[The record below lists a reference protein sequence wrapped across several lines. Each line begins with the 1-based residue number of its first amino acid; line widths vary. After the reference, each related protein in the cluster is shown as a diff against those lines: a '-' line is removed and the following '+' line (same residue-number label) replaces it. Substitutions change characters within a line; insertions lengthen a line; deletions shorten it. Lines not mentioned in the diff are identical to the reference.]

1 MWSNQRQ
8 SNFVRDFSPSFDFR
22 FRPLLQ
28 FHRRAIWRYRPSRR
42 ARRISPRRRRLRR
55 QRRRVFWPICA
66 GTSCWSDRPALCRAT
81 PSAAV
86 TRWSSRKGTHSP
98 SQRLDPFLFALSI
111 GASSFHISLR
121 KERHVFCCFVPFF
134 IDVQVLF
141 FNLVEFIHF
150 PPVPLIHLIG
160 FFAGFNLKE
169 VQWFVFFSFSLTPSP
184 SYSIL
189 VVLLADSAL
198 F

>member
-1 MWSNQRQ
+1 M
-8 SNFVRDFSPSFDFR
+8 PSDAVGGR
-22 FRPLLQ
+22 HALELKK
-28 FHRRAIWRYRPSRR
+28 RY
-42 ARRISPRRRRLRR
+42 
-55 QRRRVFWPICA
+55 
-66 GTSCWSDRPALCRAT
+66 
-81 PSAAV
+81 
-86 TRWSSRKGTHSP
+86 
-98 SQRLDPFLFALSI
+98 PFLPPNVSI
-111 GASSFHISLR
+111 RFCSLYRLVPHLFIFHLE
-121 KERHVFCCFVPFF
+121 KKGMCFCCFVPFF

>member
-1 MWSNQRQ
+1 MTFDSGLSSSSIAAPSGDTGQVVEHVAYHRAGA
-8 SNFVRDFSPSFDFR
+8 DFGGSGVGYFGLFAPAR
-22 FRPLLQ
+22 AAGATG
-28 FHRRAIWRYRPSRR
+28 RRCAERRRRRPSR
-42 ARRISPRRRRLRR
+42 
-55 QRRRVFWPICA
+55 A
-66 GTSCWSDRPALCRAT
+66 GTQEKVPI
-81 PSAAV
+81 P
-86 TRWSSRKGTHSP
+86 P